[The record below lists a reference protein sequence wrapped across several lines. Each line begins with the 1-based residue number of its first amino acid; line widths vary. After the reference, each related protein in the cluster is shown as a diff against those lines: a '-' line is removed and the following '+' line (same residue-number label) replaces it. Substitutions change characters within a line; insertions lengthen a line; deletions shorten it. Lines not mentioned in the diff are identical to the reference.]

1 MQVIS
6 QDDNLKYKK
15 TSNNINLRIKG
26 KINIIY

>member
-15 TSNNINLRIKG
+15 TSNNINLRNKG